1 MWYFVY
7 TSGHV
12 TVAVKSD
19 GGTGDS
25 TSYITV
31 NGIDFSPHS
40 AGINFVVI
48 DYDTGKTTELDEI
61 IQQHKVE
68 NLDTV
73 QSARNWQRLI

>member
-19 GGTGDS
+19 GGTGDDM
-25 TSYITV
+25 SYITV
-31 NGIDFSPHS
+31 NGIDYSPHS

-48 DYDTGKTTELDEI
+48 DYGTGKTIGLDKI
-61 IQQHKVE
+61 IEQHNVDKFAYCSVCP
-68 NLDTV
+68 
-73 QSARNWQRLI
+73 

>member
-1 MWYFVY
+1 MWYSVY

-19 GGTGDS
+19 GGTSDN

-31 NGIDFSPHS
+31 NGIDYSPHS

-61 IQQHKVE
+61 IQQYKVE
-68 NLDTV
+68 NFHTV